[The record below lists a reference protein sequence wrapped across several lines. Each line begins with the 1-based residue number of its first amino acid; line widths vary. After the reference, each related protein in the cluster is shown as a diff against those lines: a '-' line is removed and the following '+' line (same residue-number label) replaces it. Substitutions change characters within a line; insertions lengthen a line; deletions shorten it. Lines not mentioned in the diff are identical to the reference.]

1 MRFGD
6 DTRPPSPEGEEVPRV
21 STNVLAHGSREAAVK
36 EVREK
41 ERERGTTYGKMKKSA
56 VVTSRTVHANVAGK
70 YLVFTS
76 HFGILHAPLFRWHT
90 ISASH

>member
-1 MRFGD
+1 M
-6 DTRPPSPEGEEVPRV
+6 
-21 STNVLAHGSREAAVK
+21 K

-41 ERERGTTYGKMKKSA
+41 ERGTTYGKMKKSA